1 MPNNEVHG
9 QVGQLHPGAP
19 GIGQKMAEC
28 EQKVEIFRAKY
39 PERYI
44 GGSNTEVHPTIS
56 VMMQNYNNKFS
67 KLHIRNVCNLAG
79 VKFYQFTS
87 VKGFDGDN
95 GQLCTCNM
103 YMLKHFREKLCNM
116 AHLLPTDMEKAY
128 PEQLVNIL
136 STGVAAAVTKT
147 KGVKRG

>member
-1 MPNNEVHG
+1 MPVLIHVTQKQVKYGHHLFVMPNNEVHG

-67 KLHIRNVCNLAG
+67 KLHIRKYQCRWQPPAIYPPYVPKKQAG
-79 VKFYQFTS
+79 YGHHLVVMPK
-87 VKGFDGDN
+87 N
-95 GQLCTCNM
+95 EAHGQVGH
-103 YMLKHFREKLCNM
+103 LK
-116 AHLLPTDMEKAY
+116 PWT
-128 PEQLVNIL
+128 P
-136 STGVAAAVTKT
+136 GVTY
-147 KGVKRG
+147 GL